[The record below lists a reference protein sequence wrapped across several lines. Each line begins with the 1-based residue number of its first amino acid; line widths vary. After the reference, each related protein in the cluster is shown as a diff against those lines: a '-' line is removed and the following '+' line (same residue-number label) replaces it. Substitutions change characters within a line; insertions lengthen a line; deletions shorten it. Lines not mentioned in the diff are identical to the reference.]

1 MREHGRCWG
10 RGVCIEAVAV
20 HLLAACSCF
29 TTLWWCN
36 DLWNRHGTT
45 TIDTK
50 DPGTTRGRFDCL
62 QHPQT
67 SLSRTALLKAARMKP
82 KCDQLHMCLQDT
94 ACVAQPMGS
103 HACTPH
109 TLQFSCRRP
118 TNCAIIAPHVLE
130 GQCPVRHRQD
140 VWWASVC
147 AVHVRR
153 GHEEPSATMVS
164 VRKFPL
170 CTAKWKAISPVY
182 GELEGKPVTKLACMC
197 LCNLLIC
204 LLFREVQFNY
214 M

>member
-45 TIDTK
+45 TIATK
-50 DPGTTRGRFDCL
+50 DPGTTKGRFDCL

-82 KCDQLHMCLQDT
+82 KCDQLHMCLQDI

-109 TLQFSCRRP
+109 ALQFSCRRP

-130 GQCPVRHRQD
+130 GQGPVRHRQD

>member
-1 MREHGRCWG
+1 M
-10 RGVCIEAVAV
+10 
-20 HLLAACSCF
+20 
-29 TTLWWCN
+29 
-36 DLWNRHGTT
+36 
-45 TIDTK
+45 
-50 DPGTTRGRFDCL
+50 

-67 SLSRTALLKAARMKP
+67 FLSRTALLKAARMKP